1 MLLTVAVEDVLSE
14 VVARRLIRQYMPEA
28 SVVDVL
34 VAGGSVKSNI
44 PRLNQMAHHIGPVL
58 VLADLDRPLSCPAAL
73 VQDLLG
79 GLTVAPKM
87 LIRVAVLEIESWIM
101 ADREGLAKGLSIAAS
116 TVPHNPEE
124 IEDPKRALTHLAANS
139 RSRAIR
145 EGIAPRRVRG
155 TQRVG
160 PGYNVILGR
169 FVEEHWSPEAARH
182 NSPSLSRSISRIMSL
197 AAS

>member
-1 MLLTVAVEDVLSE
+1 M
-14 VVARRLIRQYMPEA
+14 AR
-28 SVVDVL
+28 
-34 VAGGSVKSNI
+34 
-44 PRLNQMAHHIGPVL
+44 HIGPVL

-73 VQDLLG
+73 IQDLLRG
-79 GLTVAPKM
+79 VTIAPKM
-87 LIRVAVLEIESWIM
+87 LVRIAVLEIESWIM
-101 ADREGLAKGLSIAAS
+101 ADREGLANGLSIAAS

-124 IEDPKRALTHLAANS
+124 VEDPKRALTHLAAGS

-155 TQRVG
+155 THRVG
-160 PGYNVILGR
+160 PGYNVILGQ

-182 NSPSLSRSISRIMSL
+182 NSPSLSRSISRILSL